1 MIRKILTEL
10 TKERKFQDFL
20 PNSTPHNNPKLK
32 ASESYYATPSFF
44 ARINPQLV
52 AVYCRFLLMAL
63 ALIYSLQLCLVYFQL
78 PTPEKTKDRQTTVY
92 FSEGQTPVGQL
103 FGTSTSA
110 ANTPILTGIISTTA
124 DQHGQSKGFA
134 IFQLDGKPT
143 GVISLGESLGNGMV
157 LESIHDDH
165 VVLIYQGKKQ
175 QIMVEKSKS
184 SPNPKPP
191 LNK

>member
-78 PTPEKTKDRQTTVY
+78 PTPEKTTDRQTTVY

-110 ANTPILTGIISTTA
+110 STTA